1 MVIPSSHCP
10 LPLLDIYTVYH
21 NLVVVNACLLLT
33 VKECGRWV
41 TTVQSPV
48 KETLNPFLAHMM
60 VR

>member
-10 LPLLDIYTVYH
+10 PLLLNIYTVYH

-33 VKECGRWV
+33 VKECGRW